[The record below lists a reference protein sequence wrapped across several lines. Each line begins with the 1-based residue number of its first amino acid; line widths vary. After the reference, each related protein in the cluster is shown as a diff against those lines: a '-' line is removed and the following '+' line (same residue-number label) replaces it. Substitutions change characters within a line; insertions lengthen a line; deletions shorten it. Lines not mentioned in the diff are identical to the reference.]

1 MCKELDRKW
10 DEELNGQ
17 VVLFD
22 WLQFLQYEA
31 LDFLGIKTV
40 GLDVTWFYSHHK
52 QSRTPSHSEVQQG
65 PATPKSASRLL
76 DSRAVQDVH
85 FEGDL
90 IELMKDYDQL
100 QKKLAFEKAVHECK
114 VCFMER
120 MGTLCIQ
127 FQGCSH
133 VFCKECM
140 KGYFEV
146 QIRDGSVKGL
156 TCPEDKCTSQASP
169 AQVSHIYFSHFLEL
183 FLIFSLKGQRASRT
197 GIVRTLRPPSF
208 TVNIRFNGQFNILSA
223 TQV

>member
-1 MCKELDRKW
+1 
-10 DEELNGQ
+10 
-17 VVLFD
+17 
-22 WLQFLQYEA
+22 
-31 LDFLGIKTV
+31 
-40 GLDVTWFYSHHK
+40 
-52 QSRTPSHSEVQQG
+52 
-65 PATPKSASRLL
+65 
-76 DSRAVQDVH
+76 
-85 FEGDL
+85 
-90 IELMKDYDQL
+90 
-100 QKKLAFEKAVHECK
+100 
-114 VCFMER
+114 
-120 MGTLCIQ
+120 
-127 FQGCSH
+127 
-133 VFCKECM
+133 M